1 MSVAACIAIPHPG
14 CPASAPDSPRLS
26 RLALYYLHM
35 AQSGTT
41 TAEKAL
47 VTDADAPDVRLAQ
60 GGDGGAFERIVRRH
74 QETIAAQMWRFTREP
89 RLHEELVQNVF
100 VEAWRSLRGF
110 RGNAPFIHWLRKI
123 AVRTGYA
130 FWRDRDSR
138 RDEVT
143 LDDGI
148 AATLAAPQAA
158 EARHAAEAV
167 HAVLGKLPP
176 RDRLVL
182 TLLHLEGRS
191 VAESAQVLGW
201 SPVMVKVQ
209 AWRARAKL
217 KKLLERLDAD
227 GNAGGQD

>member
-1 MSVAACIAIPHPG
+1 
-14 CPASAPDSPRLS
+14 
-26 RLALYYLHM
+26 M